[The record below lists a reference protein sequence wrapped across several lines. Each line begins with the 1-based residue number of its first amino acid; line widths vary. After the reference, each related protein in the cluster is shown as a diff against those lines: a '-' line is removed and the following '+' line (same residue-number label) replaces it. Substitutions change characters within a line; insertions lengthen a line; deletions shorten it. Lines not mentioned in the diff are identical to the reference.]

1 MKETPGRSIT
11 NEMTASS
18 ASLNSANPACRRV
31 KQLCFTLI
39 ELLVVIAIIAILA
52 AMLLPA
58 LSSARERARQANCT
72 GALKNWGLYYQLYL
86 NDHKEYG
93 PVADGAY
100 KFKDL
105 NDVWSVCLTKLYR
118 DGSNVSDK
126 QGRIVCPN
134 FETANPN
141 PHGLYVGY
149 AMCEG
154 IGSGKN
160 GSNVF
165 GRTLSQ
171 IPLPGDT
178 PFLVEHTIH
187 SGSFNYSTC
196 PTSGSCYPGVAA
208 CTSPNEATSFTYN
221 AKTIVYSHSKRANV
235 TFVDGHVE
243 SLTYQEIPND
253 KWRTCFWGYG
263 SYIGD
268 SWR

>member
-1 MKETPGRSIT
+1 MRKSTEDHSP
-11 NEMTASS
+11 
-18 ASLNSANPACRRV
+18 RRAGV
-31 KQLCFTLI
+31 KSTDFTLI

-86 NDHKEYG
+86 QDYKEYG
-93 PVADGAY
+93 PVADGTY

-118 DGSNVSDK
+118 DGAKVDDK

-134 FETANPN
+134 FQNEVAS
-141 PHGLYVGY
+141 HGIYVGY
-149 AMCEG
+149 AMCAG
-154 IGSGKN
+154 LGSGISDSKP
-160 GSNVF
+160 F
-165 GRTLSQ
+165 GRSLAQ

-178 PFLVEHTIH
+178 PFLVEHTYH
-187 SGSFNYSTC
+187 SGSFDYGTC

-208 CTSPNEATSFTYN
+208 CTSPNEATSFVYN
-221 AKTIVYSHSKRANV
+221 AKTFVYSHSKRANV

-243 SLTYQEIPND
+243 SLTYQEIPNNN
-253 KWRTCFWGYG
+253 WRTCFWGYG
-263 SYIGD
+263 SYFSD
-268 SWR
+268 TWR

>member
-1 MKETPGRSIT
+1 MKKFTLIESTENVATKERF
-11 NEMTASS
+11 SS
-18 ASLNSANPACRRV
+18 AKGRMKPYG
-31 KQLCFTLI
+31 FTLI

-58 LSSARERARQANCT
+58 LSSARERARAANCM
-72 GALKNWGLYYQLYL
+72 GALKNWNLYYQLYL
-86 NDHKEYG
+86 QDHHEYG

-105 NDVWSVCLTKLYR
+105 NDVWSICLTKLYR
-118 DGSNVSDK
+118 DGAKVDDK

-134 FETANPN
+134 YQNEIAA
-141 PHGLYVGY
+141 HGIYVGY

-154 IGSGKN
+154 IGSGLN
-160 GSNVF
+160 GSKPF
-165 GRTLSQ
+165 GRALAQ
-171 IPLPGDT
+171 IPLPGET
-178 PFLVEHTIH
+178 PFLVEHTYH
-187 SGSFNYSTC
+187 AGSFNYSTC
-196 PTSGSCYPGVAA
+196 PTSGSCYPGVAN
-208 CTSPNEATSFTYN
+208 CTSPNEATSFVYN

-263 SYIGD
+263 SYMSN

>member
-1 MKETPGRSIT
+1 MRKSTEDHLLRHAG
-11 NEMTASS
+11 
-18 ASLNSANPACRRV
+18 V
-31 KQLCFTLI
+31 KPMGFTLI

-86 NDHKEYG
+86 QDHKEYG

-118 DGSNVSDK
+118 DGANVGDK

-134 FETANPN
+134 FQNEVAS
-141 PHGLYVGY
+141 HGVYVGY
-149 AMCEG
+149 AMCAG
-154 IGSGKN
+154 IGSGIS
-160 GSNVF
+160 GSKPF
-165 GRTLSQ
+165 GRSLAQ

-178 PFLVEHTIH
+178 PFLVEHTYH
-187 SGSFNYSTC
+187 SGSFDYGTC

-208 CTSPNEATSFTYN
+208 CTSPNEATSFVYN
-221 AKTIVYSHSKRANV
+221 AKTFVYSHSKRANV

-253 KWRTCFWGYG
+253 NWRTCFWGYG
-263 SYIGD
+263 SYF
-268 SWR
+268 SNPWR